1 MPPQPIV
8 EWCYLKSVKYGAAG
22 VLVGHPLDTVKV
34 HLQTDDPKHPKYNG
48 TFHCLKTILLKD
60 NIQGLYR
67 GISSPMMGIG
77 LVNAIVFGVYGNVQ
91 RLSEKPNELITHFWA
106 GSIAGIAQ
114 GFVCSPMELAKTRLQ
129 LASQIDHGMMFKGP
143 VACLKHIVKTEGLKG
158 AFKGLT
164 ATILRDIPGFSC
176 YFVSYEFIMRQRK
189 QPSIPYTLLAGGC
202 AGMASWLACYPID
215 VIKTHMQSDSLGNL
229 AKYNGFVDCAIKGYG
244 KEGIHFFFRGLS
256 STLIR
261 AFPMNAACFFVVSWV
276 LDFFNSKGVD
286 MVVNPDKSLNIVN
299 LENTNLGLQ
308 TCSSSPIDK
317 LVRKIITNNNLEPSY
332 DLQLTSDEV
341 LRCSVKSYTNTT
353 SQIDSER
360 FTEKTK

>member
-1 MPPQPIV
+1 MTEVVLTVNSRSLIYVSLDDEDQEAHTPNHLQSEMFANLFWKRWVKEMLPNITRRCKWHKNVKLIGVANIVLIV
-8 EWCYLKSVKYGAAG
+8 EENHRRNTWTKGRVVEVTTAADG
-22 VLVGHPLDTVKV
+22 
-34 HLQTDDPKHPKYNG
+34 Q
-48 TFHCLKTILLKD
+48 IR
-60 NIQGLYR
+60 Q
-67 GISSPMMGIG
+67 
-77 LVNAIVFGVYGNVQ
+77 
-91 RLSEKPNELITHFWA
+91 
-106 GSIAGIAQ
+106 
-114 GFVCSPMELAKTRLQ
+114 AKTTSKLDDII
-129 LASQIDHGMMFKGP
+129 LACSCPCSLVLKGSLPKTSELP
-143 VACLKHIVKTEGLKG
+143 VAMRTVFCTLS
-158 AFKGLT
+158 
-164 ATILRDIPGFSC
+164 GFSC